1 MKRKTTYATYALTVL
16 FMAFLLVAASPV
28 TTSEDTSSYIK
39 HQWIIYDEP
48 NVVNFRFVRA
58 GENTDP
64 EYFFIGKLTFCNK
77 LLDVRA
83 LSIYN
88 PTDSS
93 RVWASLIDRTLQQN
107 DTCLVEMFV
116 FGIHGGALRK
126 QVEKDGLCTIAVHGS
141 MDTASFM
148 LTKFGEE
155 NLLRLILVVEE
166 YSD

>member
-1 MKRKTTYATYALTVL
+1 MV
-16 FMAFLLVAASPV
+16 FLLVAASPV
-28 TTSEDTSSYIK
+28 TTSEDVPSYIK
-39 HQWIIYDEP
+39 HQWVIYNKP
-48 NVVNFRFVRA
+48 NVVDFRFVRA
-58 GENTDP
+58 GKNTDP
-64 EYFFIGKLTFCNK
+64 EYFFVGKLTFCDK
-77 LLDVRA
+77 LLAVRG

-93 RVWASLIDRTLQQN
+93 RVWASPIDRTLQQN

-126 QVEKDGLCTIAVHGS
+126 QLEKSGLCIIVVHGS
-141 MDTASFM
+141 IDYVAFA

-155 NLLRLILVVEE
+155 NILRLILAVEE